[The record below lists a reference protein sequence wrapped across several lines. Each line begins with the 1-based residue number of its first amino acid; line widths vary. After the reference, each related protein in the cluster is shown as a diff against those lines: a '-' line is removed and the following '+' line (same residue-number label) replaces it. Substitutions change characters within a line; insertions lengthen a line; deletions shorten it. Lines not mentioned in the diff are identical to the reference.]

1 MSLIRQ
7 RYRTGANPMTDTKLH
22 VVLISD
28 SKDLDRR
35 IRACLDDPVAAGL
48 ELEVLE
54 TSQAVGRGGGGC
66 SCDAVLLD
74 LGSGDDIDAN
84 AFSAIHRVNP
94 QVPILVLAPSPREPR
109 DTRMIDLGA
118 QGVLMI
124 EELKPGLLVRMI
136 CHGIAR
142 ARARAGLLETEQR
155 FEYLFENSPDA
166 IFVEDAEGIVLAV
179 NQAGCRLHKRSHAEL
194 VGIHVSKLVPPNVSE
209 EAMEDFE
216 KLVRGEIEVTEGFSL
231 TSKGESIPVEV
242 RAGRIQYRGRPSI
255 VIHIRDITE
264 TRRAE
269 AEIRSLNA
277 ELEGRVQERTG
288 QLAEANAALEKA
300 NEDLRQLDRMKTA
313 FIDLASH
320 ELRNPLLVMNGMLEI
335 INMKWGE
342 DDPELDRALKVA
354 INGANRLSK
363 IVTQTVEYS
372 RAGKFERRIQKLSV
386 SAGLLAE
393 AVCDEVRPFVNIR
406 QQNLDVEIEPDLPEV
421 PVDIEI
427 IGDVIKKLVMNA
439 IKFTP
444 DGGRVTITARRAA
457 SNHVEFLISDT
468 GVGISR
474 EDQPHIFDVFF
485 STLNTMQQSS
495 GEYEFRK
502 RGIGLGL
509 ATVKQFVEMHG
520 GKISFE
526 SEPDR
531 GSTFHFTLPLSE

>member
-1 MSLIRQ
+1 MSLIRR

-22 VVLISD
+22 VVLISE
-28 SKDLDRR
+28 SKDLGRR
-35 IRACLDDPVAAGL
+35 IHAYLDEPVAAGL
-48 ELEVLE
+48 ELEVVPNP
-54 TSQAVGRGGGGC
+54 QAARRESGGC
-66 SCDAVLLD
+66 SCDAVLFD
-74 LGSGDDIDAN
+74 LGSRDEVDAN
-84 AFSAIHRVNP
+84 IFSAIHRVDP
-94 QVPILVLAPSPREPR
+94 EVPILVLAPAPREPR
-109 DTRMIDLGA
+109 DTRLIDLGA

-124 EELKPGLLVRMI
+124 EELRPELLVRMI
-136 CHGIAR
+136 RHAIAR
-142 ARARAGLLETEQR
+142 AEARAGLLETEQR

-194 VGIHVSKLVPPNVSE
+194 VGIHVSNLVPSDVSE
-209 EAMEDFE
+209 EAMADFE
-216 KLVRGEIEVTEGFSL
+216 KLIRGEIEVTEGFSL

-264 TRRAE
+264 AKRAE

-277 ELEGRVQERTG
+277 ELEGRVQRRTR

-335 INMKWGE
+335 INMKWGK

-363 IVTQTVEYS
+363 IVAQTVEYS
-372 RAGKFERRIQKLSV
+372 RAGKFERRIQKRSV

-393 AVCDEVRPFVNIR
+393 TVCEEVRPFVSIR
-406 QQNLDVEIEPDLPEV
+406 QLNLEVEIESDLPDV
-421 PVDIEI
+421 PVDVEI
-427 IGDVIKKLVMNA
+427 IGDVLKKLVMNA

-444 DGGRVTITARRAA
+444 DGGRITIAARRAA
-457 SNHVEFLISDT
+457 PDHVEFLISDT
-468 GVGISR
+468 GVGISP
-474 EDQPHIFDVFF
+474 EDQPHIFDMFF
-485 STLNTMQQSS
+485 STLDTMQQST

-520 GKISFE
+520 GEVGFE